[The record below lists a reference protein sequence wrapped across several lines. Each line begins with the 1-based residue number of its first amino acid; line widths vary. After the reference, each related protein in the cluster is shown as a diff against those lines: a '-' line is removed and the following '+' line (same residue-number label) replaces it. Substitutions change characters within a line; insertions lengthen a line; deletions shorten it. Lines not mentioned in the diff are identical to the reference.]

1 MRIRTAAVLVC
12 LTAGSLAGCSGSSS
26 SSTRATTTPL
36 PSDTVEL
43 KVHPTASASPTLPV
57 ASAYVVKTQ
66 KGVTYAEM
74 QEAFRKLSKIA
85 GLRGLNL
92 TRGTGLRVDLA
103 VPDDPAQR
111 RQVLAILTALG
122 KVDVAF

>member
-1 MRIRTAAVLVC
+1 M
-12 LTAGSLAGCSGSSS
+12 
-26 SSTRATTTPL
+26 
-36 PSDTVEL
+36 EL

-74 QEAFRKLSKIA
+74 QEAFRKLSKIT

-103 VPDDPAQR
+103 VPDNPAQR